1 MKERVER
8 FLAEKGFLSGAG
20 IVVGLSGGADS
31 VCLLLILKELSEKH
45 GFPLYALHVHH
56 GLRGETAD
64 RDALFCKELCE
75 SLHIPLR
82 TERVDVADI
91 AETHAIGT
99 EEAGRLVRYRLF
111 EEEAARTGACAVA
124 LAHHRDDNAETV
136 LFRICRGTGIR
147 GIAGIPAVSRP
158 FANRGVVLV
167 RPLLAF
173 AKEEIAKELGR
184 RGAKWVT
191 DETNAE
197 DAYTRN
203 FLRNRVMPLLKEVN
217 PEVTEHILSL
227 SEQAALMQEL
237 LTHDADEA
245 YAKAYKDGV
254 LLTGELSGLPEIV
267 RREVLLRFVKKLS
280 GTERDFTAVHVKALL
295 KLADGPVSGEL
306 SLPTGLTLVKT
317 YDGLCKK
324 AEAAP
329 WTAEIPLQNGTYPI
343 GNGQV
348 LSVTVRNYEKGEPVG
363 KNKWIK
369 WLDYDMIKDVPVL
382 RGRRDGDAFTI
393 NPEGGTKLLSD
404 YYIEERVPRELRDAK
419 PVVAAGSE
427 ILWIPGMRGTERY
440 YVTEETR
447 RVLILSV
454 SSKEEGDGPEGPCRK
469 G

>member
-8 FLAEKGFLSGAG
+8 FLLEQGLLSGAG

-31 VCLLLILKELSEKH
+31 VCLLYVLKELSEKH

-64 RDALFCKELCE
+64 RDAAFCQELCK
-75 SLHIPLR
+75 SLGVPLR
-82 TERVDVADI
+82 TERVDVASL
-91 AETHAIGT
+91 AVANAIGT

-111 EEEAARTGACAVA
+111 EEEATRTGAGAVA
-124 LAHHRDDNAETV
+124 LAHHKDDNAETV

-147 GIAGIPAVSRP
+147 GLAGIPAVSKP
-158 FANRGVVLV
+158 FDNKDVVLV
-167 RPLLAF
+167 RPLVAF
-173 AKEEIAKELGR
+173 SREEIVAELES
-184 RGAKWVT
+184 RGAGWVT
-191 DETNAE
+191 DETNA
-197 DAYTRN
+197 DDVYTRN

-237 LTHDADEA
+237 LTHDADEV
-245 YAKAYKDGV
+245 YGKAYKEGT
-254 LLTGELSGLPEIV
+254 LLTEPLAGVPEIV
-267 RREVLLRFVKKLS
+267 RREVLLRYVKTLS
-280 GTERDFTAVHVKALL
+280 GTERDFTAAHVKALL

-306 SLPTGLTLVKT
+306 NLPTGLTLVKT
-317 YDGLCKK
+317 YDGLKK
-324 AEAAP
+324 KGDAAA

-343 GNGQV
+343 GDGQV
-348 LSVTVRNYEKGEPVG
+348 LSVVIRDYVKGEPVG

-393 NPEGGTKLLSD
+393 NREGGTKLLSD
-404 YYIEERVPRELRDAK
+404 YYIEERVPRELRDLK
-419 PVVAAGSE
+419 PVVASDSE

-440 YVTEETR
+440 HVTDETK
-447 RVLILSV
+447 RVLVLSV
-454 SSKEEGDGPEGPCRK
+454 KGKEEGEGPEGPCRK

>member
-8 FLAEKGFLSGAG
+8 FLAEKGLLSGAG

-99 EEAGRLVRYRLF
+99 EEAGR
-111 EEEAARTGACAVA
+111 
-124 LAHHRDDNAETV
+124 
-136 LFRICRGTGIR
+136 
-147 GIAGIPAVSRP
+147 
-158 FANRGVVLV
+158 
-167 RPLLAF
+167 RPLMAF
-173 AKEEIAKELGR
+173 AKEEITKELGR

-217 PEVTEHILSL
+217 PDVTEHILSL

-237 LTHDADEA
+237 LTHDTDEA
-245 YAKAYKDGV
+245 YAKAYKDGT

-267 RREVLLRFVKKLS
+267 RREVLLRFVKTLS
-280 GTERDFTAVHVKALL
+280 GTERDFTAAHVKALL

-324 AEAAP
+324 AETAP